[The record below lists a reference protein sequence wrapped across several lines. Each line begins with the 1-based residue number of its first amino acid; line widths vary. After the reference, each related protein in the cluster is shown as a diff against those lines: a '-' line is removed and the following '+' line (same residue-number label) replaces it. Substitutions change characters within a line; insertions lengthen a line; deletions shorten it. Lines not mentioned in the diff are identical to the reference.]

1 MLPARSRQAGN
12 VRRARRRARGTP
24 VRSTESQPTP
34 AQWSH
39 RPQQTGYLVTSTT
52 SSTTARAPRG
62 ALIGVRAG
70 IASTATMLLL
80 AAAVLG
86 GASASAAPAS
96 PSPSPPAPIELTI
109 DATPAFSGSRTLPL
123 TGDAAAGESVTLTS
137 PGASSLTVTATTD
150 NRWSGT
156 LQGLS
161 NGQSVVI
168 TATSGDQTETREIA
182 VLGPPDIDV
191 NQTRE
196 GVFGGSGLPG
206 ATVAVQGLGGA
217 KTATVTSSGRW
228 EVSFSQDERPAGQ
241 ATITATQT
249 ARGQGWPP
257 NSTSNAAT
265 RQASISWTP
274 QEVPSPAFTSP
285 ASGARITGSPVQV
298 AGTGVDGAT
307 VSVFADNGS
316 GSCTATVSGGR
327 WSCAVPVAGEG
338 TITFYASQ
346 ALVPSRPSQP
356 GTLSVALALGGV
368 GGADEDDDEAEEEPG
383 PSATPTPEPD
393 DGASPTPIPGI
404 DADDGDTG
412 AGRQPIGPIERSLG
426 TGWGIPTGFGF
437 MLPDAR
443 SVLDP
448 IRWVTAIALAI
459 AFVLFVALPLRLL
472 FAALQRRFHVPRL
485 HLTGR
490 NQNVP
495 AEADADGPP
504 LKPRT
509 LAAVTLAGSAAVI
522 AIAWGVDAQPS
533 SLRLLVAVGIGLVL
547 LNLLAV
553 ALPAWIGRAR
563 LGLSI
568 EARTLPFLVLV
579 GAVLALISRGFDLDP
594 PIITGVIGTFAFVA
608 GESRSRRVA
617 VNLGQFGTIFLV
629 SIAAWWA
636 HALVGPGLGAERILL
651 REVLATMV
659 LAGVG
664 SLVVLALPVRG
675 LPGRMIYD
683 WSRPVWIGTAGTS
696 VVLAALMLLGDLGT
710 THFPALLLGILAA
723 CFGGLCVLVWAWF
736 RFAHEYVR
744 GGRAATSRG

>member
-1 MLPARSRQAGN
+1 M
-12 VRRARRRARGTP
+12 
-24 VRSTESQPTP
+24 
-34 AQWSH
+34 
-39 RPQQTGYLVTSTT
+39 
-52 SSTTARAPRG
+52 
-62 ALIGVRAG
+62 RAG
-70 IASTATMLLL
+70 IASTATVLLL
-80 AAAVLG
+80 AAAVLS
-86 GASASAAPAS
+86 GASASAAPVEGAAGT
-96 PSPSPPAPIELTI
+96 PSPTPTAPVAVEITNVSSQFSN
-109 DATPAFSGSRTLPL
+109 AGTVTVSGSAPPNAVVSVSAGGRTAND
-123 TGDAAAGESVTLTS
+123 TADAQGAWSASVSGIANGPRQEIFATS
-137 PGASSLTVTATTD
+137 PGLDRAETD
-150 NRWSGT
+150 ST
-156 LQGLS
+156 ISVLS
-161 NGQSVVI
+161 
-168 TATSGDQTETREIA
+168 
-182 VLGPPDIDV
+182 PPTINA
-191 NQTRE
+191 NQTRD
-196 GVFGGSGLPG
+196 GVLGGTGYPGTQVSLRGLG
-206 ATVAVQGLGGA
+206 SDRVATV
-217 KTATVTSSGRW
+217 SSTGNW
-228 EVSFSQDERPAGQ
+228 EVTFDQASVPAR
-241 ATITATQT
+241 TYSLTATQT
-249 ARGQGWPP
+249 GPTPDWPAG
-257 NSTSNAAT
+257 STSRPT
-265 RQASISWTP
+265 SSTVSITWAEPTPETP
-274 QEVPSPAFTSP
+274 QPPAITSP
-285 ASGARITGSPVQV
+285 ASGARVTGSPVQV
-298 AGTGVDGAT
+298 SGTGVDGAT

-327 WSCAVPVAGEG
+327 WSCAVPVAGDG

-346 ALVPSRPSQP
+346 ALDPSRPSQP
-356 GTLSVALALGGV
+356 GTLSVALALGG
-368 GGADEDDDEAEEEPG
+368 GSGADEDDEEADEEPE

-404 DADDGDTG
+404 DADDGDGG
-412 AGRQPIGPIERSLG
+412 ADRQPIGPIERSLG
-426 TGWGIPTGFGF
+426 TGWGIPSGFGF

-448 IRWVTAIALAI
+448 IRWLTAIALAI

-472 FAALQRRFHVPRL
+472 FAALQRRFHLPRL

-495 AEADADGPP
+495 VETDDDGPP

-533 SLRLLVAVGIGLVL
+533 SLRLLVGIGIGLVL

-579 GAVLALISRGFDLDP
+579 GAVLALISRGFGLDP

-636 HALVGPGLGAERILL
+636 HALIGPGLGAERILL

-675 LPGRMIYD
+675 LPGRLVYD

-736 RFAHEYVR
+736 RFAHDYVLR
-744 GGRAATSRG
+744 GRAVTSRG

>member
-1 MLPARSRQAGN
+1 M
-12 VRRARRRARGTP
+12 
-24 VRSTESQPTP
+24 
-34 AQWSH
+34 
-39 RPQQTGYLVTSTT
+39 
-52 SSTTARAPRG
+52 
-62 ALIGVRAG
+62 RAG

-96 PSPSPPAPIELTI
+96 PSPSPP
-109 DATPAFSGSRTLPL
+109 TPAAVVITSPEGNVLSTDGAVTVSGTAEPGADVSVTIAGGSARQVTADASSGVWTLRFTGLRAGPSLPIVASSGAQSDESAVSVLYPPSAETTQTSNGVISGYGVEGARITVAGLPGGSRT
-123 TGDAAAGESVTLTS
+123 
-137 PGASSLTVTATTD
+137 VTA
-150 NRWSGT
+150 
-156 LQGLS
+156 
-161 NGQSVVI
+161 
-168 TATSGDQTETREIA
+168 ATS
-182 VLGPPDIDV
+182 
-191 NQTRE
+191 N
-196 GVFGGSGLPG
+196 
-206 ATVAVQGLGGA
+206 
-217 KTATVTSSGRW
+217 GRW
-228 EVSFSQDERPAGQ
+228 EVRFTEQEVASGAYDLTLSQRVTGA
-241 ATITATQT
+241 
-249 ARGQGWPP
+249 GWPGG
-257 NSTSNAAT
+257 AAT
-265 RQASISWTP
+265 SAGAGSRLTVSWPTAPPTP
-274 QEVPSPAFTSP
+274 ETPGPPAFTSP
-285 ASGARITGSPVQV
+285 ASGSRVTGSPVQV
-298 AGTGVDGAT
+298 SGTGVDGAT

-346 ALVPSRPSQP
+346 AVDPARPSQP

-368 GGADEDDDEAEEEPG
+368 GGADEDDDAEEEPE

-393 DGASPTPIPGI
+393 DGASPAPIPGI

-495 AEADADGPP
+495 AEADDDGPP

-533 SLRLLVAVGIGLVL
+533 SLRLLVGVGIGLVL

-675 LPGRMIYD
+675 LPGRLIYD

-744 GGRAATSRG
+744 GARAVTSRG

>member
-1 MLPARSRQAGN
+1 M
-12 VRRARRRARGTP
+12 
-24 VRSTESQPTP
+24 
-34 AQWSH
+34 
-39 RPQQTGYLVTSTT
+39 
-52 SSTTARAPRG
+52 
-62 ALIGVRAG
+62 RAG

-86 GASASAAPAS
+86 GASASAAPVEGAAGS
-96 PSPSPPAPIELTI
+96 PSPSPPAPAAVEITSPAGNELSRDGSVTVSGTAEPGAVVSVTI
-109 DATPAFSGSRTLPL
+109 AGGSARQVTAEVPSGFWELRFTGLRGGPSLPIVASADGQSDESAVSVLYPPSAETAQTSNGVISGYGVEGARVTVAGLPGGSRTVS
-123 TGDAAAGESVTLTS
+123 A
-137 PGASSLTVTATTD
+137 
-150 NRWSGT
+150 
-156 LQGLS
+156 
-161 NGQSVVI
+161 
-168 TATSGDQTETREIA
+168 ATS
-182 VLGPPDIDV
+182 
-191 NQTRE
+191 N
-196 GVFGGSGLPG
+196 
-206 ATVAVQGLGGA
+206 
-217 KTATVTSSGRW
+217 GRW
-228 EVSFSQDERPAGQ
+228 EVRFTEDQVAAG
-241 ATITATQT
+241 TYDLTLTQRVT
-249 ARGQGWPP
+249 GAGWPDG
-257 NSTSNAAT
+257 AAT
-265 RQASISWTP
+265 SAGAGSRLTVSWPTAPPDPETP
-274 QEVPSPAFTSP
+274 GPPAITSP
-285 ASGARITGSPVQV
+285 ASGARVTGSPVQV

-346 ALVPSRPSQP
+346 ALDPSRPSQP
-356 GTLSVALALGGV
+356 GTLSVALALA
-368 GGADEDDDEAEEEPG
+368 GGADEDDDEAEEQPEPS
-383 PSATPTPEPD
+383 PTPTPEPE

-404 DADDGDTG
+404 DADDGDEG
-412 AGRQPIGPIERSLG
+412 PGRQPFGPIERSLG

-448 IRWVTAIALAI
+448 IRWITAIALAI

-472 FAALQRRFHVPRL
+472 FAALQRRFHLPRL

-495 AEADADGPP
+495 AETDDEGPP

-522 AIAWGVDAQPS
+522 AIAWGVDAEPS
-533 SLRLLVAVGIGLVL
+533 SLRLLVAIGIGLLL

-553 ALPAWIGRAR
+553 VLPAWIGRRR

-579 GAVLALISRGFDLDP
+579 GAVLAMISRGFDLDP
-594 PIITGVIGTFAFVA
+594 PIITGVIGTFAFLA

-636 HALVGPGLGAERILL
+636 HALIGPGLGAERILL

-675 LPGRMIYD
+675 LPGRMVYD

-696 VVLAALMLLGDLGT
+696 VVLAGLMLLGELGT

-736 RFAHEYVR
+736 RFAHEYVLR
-744 GGRAATSRG
+744 GRPATSRG